1 MLSFFGIHS
10 PSTWGIY
17 VGKMVDTGIAKGFL
31 SGLSVVNQS
40 VDTLINTMTNPFES
54 GMKLNINGTY
64 TSGTTWND
72 GIVQKLNAIIGIL
85 YAMINSKDE
94 IVINLGRREV
104 ARALKEMGVVFV

>member
-1 MLSFFGIHS
+1 
-10 PSTWGIY
+10 
-17 VGKMVDTGIAKGFL
+17 MVDTGIAKGFL

-72 GIVQKLNAIIGIL
+72 GIAQKLNAIISIL
-85 YAMINSKDE
+85 YAMINSKGE
-94 IVINLGRREV
+94 IVINLGQREV
-104 ARALKEMGVVFV
+104 IRALKEMGVVFV

>member
-1 MLSFFGIHS
+1 
-10 PSTWGIY
+10 
-17 VGKMVDTGIAKGFL
+17 MVDNGIAKGFL
-31 SGLSVVNQS
+31 SGISVVNRS

-64 TSGTTWND
+64 TSGNTWND

-94 IVINLGRREV
+94 IVINLGQREV